1 MAATHRANAEN
12 AMNAD
17 VQTKRTLIA
26 VRRPLRAVS
35 NQMHQ
40 NKRTVV
46 ADENDLKAHLKPAVS
61 KIAKPL
67 ASRTNS
73 TVTIK
78 PKVTVAPAKFKVAEL
93 PAPPPQITIPAVV
106 AEVIPEPVALPPT
119 IGDVD
124 AGDLEN
130 PQLCSIYVNDIYNY
144 LRSLEVQYPVN
155 ENFLK
160 GLQVSGR
167 MRSIILDWLLQVSM
181 KFELLPETF
190 YLTIDIFDRYI
201 QLPDQVVNKDNL
213 QLIGVTALFVATKYE
228 EMYSPPIDDYVYITD
243 KSCSGREI
251 IQMEIRILKALKF
264 FLGKPTPLNFLR
276 RNSKIGEV
284 DVTVHN
290 LAKYFIELAL
300 MEYTMAHIK
309 PSKLA
314 AAALCLSLKLMKQA
328 DWNDVL
334 QHHSTY
340 TVEEL
345 TPTMNGM
352 AKAVEKIETAKLQT
366 VRKKYEV
373 SRLMK
378 VSSLPQLKSAIIS
391 EMAAQA

>member
-1 MAATHRANAEN
+1 MAATYRANAEN
-12 AMNAD
+12 VMNAD
-17 VQTKRTLIA
+17 GQTKRTLIA

-40 NKRTVV
+40 NKRTVI

-93 PAPPPQITIPAVV
+93 PAPPAPISVPAVV
-106 AEVIPEPVALPPT
+106 AELIPEPVALPPT
-119 IGDVD
+119 IRDVD
-124 AGDLEN
+124 AGDLGN

-155 ENFLK
+155 EDFLK
-160 GLQVSGR
+160 GLKVSGR

-366 VRKKYEV
+366 VRKKYDV
-373 SRLMK
+373 SRLMN
-378 VSSLPQLKSAIIS
+378 VSSLPQLKSATIS